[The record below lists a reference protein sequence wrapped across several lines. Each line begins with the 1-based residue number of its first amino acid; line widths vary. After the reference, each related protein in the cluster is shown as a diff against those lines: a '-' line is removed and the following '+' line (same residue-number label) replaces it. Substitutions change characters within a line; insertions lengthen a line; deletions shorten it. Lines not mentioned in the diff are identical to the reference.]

1 MRFDIISANP
11 DILQSPLN
19 YGLISRARV
28 KGYIE
33 TYIHNLR
40 DYAEG
45 SYKQIDD
52 EPYGGGAGMIL
63 KAEPFFRV
71 IKELLGEREYDDII
85 YFSAQGEILNQKLA
99 NQLSLKKNFILLC
112 GHYKGIDERVIE
124 RYVTKEIS
132 IGEYVLSC
140 GDLAA
145 LVLIDAISRL
155 IPGVLHDG
163 ESAIT
168 DTFQTEEVFDCA
180 YYTRPEIID
189 DMKVPSVLL
198 SGNHSAIE
206 QWRRESA
213 KQKLQKY
220 IELNENK
227 FLISEL
233 KKNKEQI

>member
-19 YGLISRARV
+19 FGLISRAKS

-33 TYIHNLR
+33 VFVNNLR

-45 SYKQIDD
+45 NYRQIDD

-63 KAEPFFRV
+63 KPEPFFRV
-71 IKELLGEREYDDII
+71 INKLKQECDYDEII

-99 NQLSLKKNFILLC
+99 NQLSLKNNFLLLC
-112 GHYKGIDERVIE
+112 GHYKGIDERIIE
-124 RYVTKEIS
+124 KFVTKEIS

-140 GDLAA
+140 GDIAA
-145 LVLIDAISRL
+145 IVFIDSISRL

-168 DTFQTEEVFDCA
+168 DTFQTEEIFDCA
-180 YYTRPEIID
+180 YYTRPEIIED
-189 DMKVPSVLL
+189 LQVPEVLL
-198 SGNHSAIE
+198 SGNHSEIE
-206 QWRRESA
+206 KWRKKSS
-213 KQKLQKY
+213 QKKLEKY
-220 IELNENK
+220 IELNKNK
-227 FLISEL
+227 FLFSEY
-233 KKNKEQI
+233 KMNKEQ